1 MLSGTLGDRL
11 HYPMDPTWGDWS
23 NVTLHQTSTTVFAK
37 RLGVFS
43 VIILSGL
50 FLVAAPAWARYAD
63 IVLDARSG
71 QVLHETNADV
81 RTYPASL
88 TKLMTLYLAFEA
100 LQNGRLTLDQT
111 VPVSSHAAAQAP
123 SKLGLSPGERISIR
137 DLLLGLVTKS
147 ANDGAVVLGEALG
160 GTEPKFADIM
170 TAKAHMLGMSDTTFK
185 NASGLPNLRQMT
197 TARDM
202 ARLALA
208 LQRDFPQD
216 YHYFSTREFAYKG
229 TIIKNH
235 NNLLGKVDGLD
246 GMKTGFIQASGFNLV
261 ASAERNGRRYI
272 TVVLGGETPKARDQ
286 EVASLLEHAFAGDL
300 TPSTTRVAALP
311 NQATKPAKPVA
322 VASAVPTASVNTVKQ
337 VPNKKVSMAI
347 NTTAAS
353 PAPNFGETFTNWTI
367 QVGAFSRQVSAQDA
381 ATKAFDQLAQ
391 LVNDAE
397 VSVIGGGK
405 ALYRARIVGLTEAS
419 AQEACRLLRQKGT
432 DCMAMG
438 PVAGHNLAAVPN

>member
-1 MLSGTLGDRL
+1 MAL
-11 HYPMDPTWGDWS
+11 HR
-23 NVTLHQTSTTVFAK
+23 TSTSAFA
-37 RLGVFS
+37 RRAGVFT

-50 FLVAAPAWARYAD
+50 LLVAAPTWARYAD
-63 IVLDARSG
+63 IVLDARTG

-160 GTEPKFADIM
+160 GTEPKFAEMM
-170 TAKAHMLGMSDTTFK
+170 TAKAHTLGMSDTTFK

-202 ARLALA
+202 ARLGLA
-208 LQRDFPQD
+208 LQRDFPQN

-229 TIIKNH
+229 AVIKNH

-272 TVVLGGETPKARDQ
+272 TVVLGGETSKARDQ
-286 EVASLLEHAFAGDL
+286 EVAALLEHAFAGDL
-300 TPSTTRVAALP
+300 TPGMGRVAALP
-311 NQATKPAKPVA
+311 NQATKPAKAVNVATAAPAKPAKQNNMA
-322 VASAVPTASVNTVKQ
+322 VAA
-337 VPNKKVSMAI
+337 MA
-347 NTTAAS
+347 TS
-353 PAPNFGETFTNWTI
+353 PARNFGETFTNWTI
-367 QVGAFSRQVSAQDA
+367 QVGAFNREASAHDA
-381 ATKAFDQLAQ
+381 ATKALHQLAQ
-391 LVNDAE
+391 IASDAE
-397 VSVIGGGK
+397 VAVIGGGK

-419 AQEACRLLRQKGT
+419 AQSACQLLRQKGT
-432 DCMAMG
+432 DCMAIG
-438 PVAGHNLAAVPN
+438 PVAGHSLAAVPN